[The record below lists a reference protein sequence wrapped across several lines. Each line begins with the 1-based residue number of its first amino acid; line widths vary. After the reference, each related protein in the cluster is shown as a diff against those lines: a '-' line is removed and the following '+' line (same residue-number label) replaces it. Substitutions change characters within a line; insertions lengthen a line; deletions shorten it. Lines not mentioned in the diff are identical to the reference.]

1 MYFCFLLGR
10 YLYKNYS
17 EPVNFTMRPLF
28 QQNTRKQQYAL
39 FYNLSPFLNHFYLPS
54 AFICGRDRKGNFT
67 YLLQKVYQ
75 KNVAGFGFELIQER
89 RQLFEIIEKLQVKAI
104 EQRFNPP
111 KKRAKSLDKLLE
123 DKELKK
129 LIVFFVDKNLDQFLT
144 LIARHQLN
152 LCWNALPKI
161 PITDLLLDFPH
172 YKLNANVY
180 FKKSG
185 EQVHY
190 ALRMQEGRKEWEIK
204 HKQVVPLV
212 NEPAW
217 VFVDYQVFQVQHING
232 NMVKPFMTKRE
243 VIIPKRHVKT
253 YFQTFIVKIAEKVN
267 IETIGFDLIKYREIL
282 TCDLQV
288 YMDIFKKQPNLSLKF
303 AYEKASFSWKDKQDQ
318 KTILDFKGEEVIIHQ
333 VKRSPYK
340 EKQWIEKLLSFRLEI
355 VEDSYFQLTQ
365 NVEHTWHLIEW
376 LSEYKEVLE
385 AVGFSISSVVLEQKE
400 LILAKPNIELNVSQ
414 KNDWL
419 DIYGDVTVGKFTFPF
434 IKLANYIREQNYFY
448 PLPDGTFFVIP
459 QEWMEKYQGIFQFG
473 RSKEDL
479 LSLEKS
485 QFSLLKSL
493 GLKEGVL
500 EEAKEL
506 AADVENM
513 DYQPSP
519 LLQATLRPYQ
529 LEGVKWLV
537 HHYQQ
542 DFGACLADDMGLGK
556 TLQTIAVLLHAKE
569 QKSLTAQATN
579 SSNGAS
585 KTGQGSGLQ
594 LGLFGGSVEDDFL
607 QPLQAL
613 IILPASL
620 VFNWENEIQKFAPT
634 LMTYRHLGTKRH
646 KDIKVIKRFDV
657 VLTTYQT
664 ALRDVDFLQKIEFSY
679 VVLDES
685 QQIKNKDSKIFKAIN
700 QLQAAHK
707 VSLSGTPIENS
718 LSDLWSQMQFI
729 NPNLL
734 GSFRFFKRE
743 FITPIEKQRDEAKTE
758 RLKDLIAPFLLR
770 RTKDLVAKDLPPLT
784 EKVFYSEMSKEQKR
798 LYEKEKSA
806 ARNYLLDNYNAK
818 DFKYHSIVLTTL
830 LKLRQIANHPTLIQ
844 PDYRHLSGKFED
856 IIEHL
861 KVIRK
866 GGHKTLIFSTFVKY
880 LDLFKKYMEEEGLAY
895 AWLSGST
902 SQNQRVKAIQ
912 QFETDKNVSTFL
924 ISLKAGGTGLNLVAA
939 DYVFILDPWFN
950 PAAEQQAIAR
960 AHRIGQTK
968 QVIAIKFISKDTVE
982 EKILKLQARKS
993 QLVED
998 IIDNNAKMNFSKKDI
1013 AYLFE

>member
-1 MYFCFLLGR
+1 MQ
-10 YLYKNYS
+10 
-17 EPVNFTMRPLF
+17 PLF
-28 QQNTRKQQYAL
+28 QRNTRTQQYAL

-67 YLLQKVYQ
+67 YLLQKVYE
-75 KNVAGFGFELIQER
+75 KNVTSFGFEWTPEQ
-89 RQLFEIIEKLQVKAI
+89 RQLFDAIEKLQVKAL

-111 KKRAKSLDKLLE
+111 KKRAKPLAKLLE
-123 DKELKK
+123 DKQIKK
-129 LIVFFVDKNLDQFLT
+129 LIVFFVDKQLDLFLT
-144 LIARHQLN
+144 LIARHQLQ
-152 LCWNALPKI
+152 LCWNAVPKV
-161 PITDLLLDFPH
+161 PITDLLLDFSH
-172 YKLNANVY
+172 LKLSANVY
-180 FKKSG
+180 FKKTG

-190 ALRMQEGRKEWEIK
+190 ALRLQEGRKEWEIK
-204 HKQVVPLV
+204 HKEVIPLV

-217 VFVDYQVFQVQHING
+217 LFVDYQVFQVLHING

-243 VIIPKRHVKT
+243 VVIPERHVKT
-253 YFQTFIVKIAEKVN
+253 YFQTFIVKIAEKIN

-282 TCDLQV
+282 TCELHV
-288 YMDIFKKQPNLSLKF
+288 FMDIFKKQPSLNLKF
-303 AYEKASFSWKDKQDQ
+303 AYEKATFNWKDKQDQ
-318 KTILDFKGEEVIIHQ
+318 KTILDFKGDEVVIHQ
-333 VKRSPYK
+333 VKRARRR
-340 EKQWIEKLLSFRLEI
+340 EQQWIDKLLSFGLEI
-355 VEDSYFQLTQ
+355 VDGEYFQLAQSAAT
-365 NVEHTWHLIEW
+365 TWQLIEW
-376 LSEYKEVLE
+376 LSEHKARLE
-385 AVGFSISSVVLEQKE
+385 TAGFVIKSVVLEQKE
-400 LILAKPNIELNVSQ
+400 LLLAKPNIDLNVSQ

-419 DIYGDVTVGKFTFPF
+419 DIYGNVTVGEFTFPF
-434 IKLANYIREQNYFY
+434 VKLANHIREQNYFY
-448 PLPDGTFFVIP
+448 PLPDGTFFLIP

-473 RSKEDL
+473 NSKKDL
-479 LSLEKS
+479 LQLAKS
-485 QFSLLKSL
+485 QFSLLKTL
-493 GLKEGVL
+493 GLKEDVL
-500 EEAKEL
+500 EEANEL

-519 LLQATLRPYQ
+519 LLKATLRPYQ

-556 TLQTIAVLLHAKE
+556 TVQTIAVLLHAKE
-569 QKSLTAQATN
+569 RLKSD
-579 SSNGAS
+579 
-585 KTGQGSGLQ
+585 KGQGSGLQ
-594 LGLFGGSVEDDFL
+594 LGLFGAGGDDFL

-620 VFNWENEIQKFAPT
+620 VFNWENEIQKFAPS

-646 KDIKVIKRFDV
+646 KDIRVIKRFDV
-657 VLTTYQT
+657 ILTTYQT
-664 ALRDVDFLQKIEFSY
+664 ALRDVELLQKTEFSY
-679 VVLDES
+679 IVLDES

-758 RLKDLIAPFLLR
+758 RLKGLIAPFLLR

-806 ARNYLLDNYNAK
+806 ARNYLLDHYNAK

-830 LKLRQIANHPTLIQ
+830 LKLRQISNHPKLVQ
-844 PDYRHLSGKFED
+844 ADYRHLSGKFED

-880 LDLFKKYMEEEGLAY
+880 LDLFKKYMEAHDLPY
-895 AWLSGST
+895 SWLTGST
-902 SQNQRVKAIQ
+902 TQDQRARTIQ
-912 QFETDKNVSTFL
+912 KFETDKNVSTFL

-1013 AYLFE
+1013 AFLFE